1 MGIWKVVHI
10 GGSLSDQAS
19 TTGEVSQLPL
29 QRLLTQYL
37 DGTLK
42 LSLNS
47 GTGLSL
53 LVPVFNDYG
62 VSEL

>member
-42 LSLNS
+42 LSLNW

>member
-1 MGIWKVVHI
+1 MKGCSHWWQPQRSGLHRW
-10 GGSLSDQAS
+10 
-19 TTGEVSQLPL
+19 EVSQLPL

-42 LSLNS
+42 LSLNW